1 MKKIIINEEA
11 WQIRVAITEDGV
23 LQNIY
28 FWSRIDN
35 HLERCFFKGLVTKV
49 LPGIQ
54 TAFVDIGQERSGFLH
69 ISEIDR
75 DMAIH
80 KLIGDDAESFDTSGA
95 QEPQPEKRERRQ
107 SADIAKILNENETI
121 LVQVSKEPVNEK
133 GAKLTTC
140 FTLPGR
146 FIVLMPN
153 IPRIGISKKIVE
165 REERIRVK
173 EIISKALPE
182 GMGAIIR
189 TCSQG
194 RSEEEIKKDV
204 DFLIESWNEIIS
216 KEKTSTFGS
225 KIHQDIGLPFQ
236 IIRDHLDDDIEQ
248 VIIDNQE
255 KQSELVRYVKRVAP
269 EYAPRI
275 HLYTGKNP
283 IFEYFDIEKQI
294 QETLNKKV
302 ELRSGGSIVI
312 ETTEAMTVVDVNTGR
327 FVGKSN
333 LEDTILKTNLEAAH
347 EIIRQLKIRN
357 IGGLIVID
365 FIDMAFGA
373 NKQKLFHT
381 FEKTLREQDKSQSV
395 VLRISE
401 FGLVQMTR
409 KRTGKTL
416 EKQLLRPCAECHGVG
431 RISSIQTES
440 YALLRAL
447 KAEFMRKQVTSNAL
461 VIRLHPTIFDYIS
474 KNEYE
479 ALFEFERKYQCKMV
493 LESDASVAPHHFKI
507 EPGKQTASS

>member
-11 WQIRVAITEDGV
+11 WQIRVAITENGI

-75 DMAIH
+75 DMALH
-80 KLIGDDAESFDTSGA
+80 KLIGDDAESFEAGTGQ
-95 QEPQPEKRERRQ
+95 QESEKKVRRQ
-107 SADIAKILNENETI
+107 PADISKILNENETI

-140 FTLPGR
+140 YTLPGR

-153 IPRIGISKKIVE
+153 IPRIGISKKIIDRDE
-165 REERIRVK
+165 RTRVK

-194 RSEEEIKKDV
+194 RSEDEIRKDV

-216 KEKTSTFGS
+216 KEKSSPYGT
-225 KIHQDIGLPFQ
+225 KIYQDIGLPFQ
-236 IIRDHLDDDIEQ
+236 IIRDHLDNDIEQ
-248 VIIDNQE
+248 VIIDNHD
-255 KQSELVRYVKRVAP
+255 KQIELVRYVKRVAP
-269 EYAPRI
+269 EYMLRI
-275 HLYTGKNP
+275 HPYTGKNP

-294 QETLNKKV
+294 QETLHKKV

-357 IGGLIVID
+357 ICGLIVID
-365 FIDMAFGA
+365 FIDMSLSA

-395 VLRISE
+395 VLRVSE

-416 EKQLLRPCAECHGVG
+416 EKQLLRPCIECNGVG
-431 RISSIQTES
+431 RVSSIQTES
-440 YALLRAL
+440 YALLRSL
-447 KAEFMRKQVTSNAL
+447 KAEFLRKQITSNAL
-461 VIRLHPTIFDYIS
+461 IIKLHPTIFDYIS

-479 ALFEFERKYQCKMV
+479 TLFEFERKYQCKMI
-493 LESDASVAPHHFKI
+493 LESDISIAPHHFKI
-507 EPGKQTASS
+507 EPTKQITIS